1 MGSILPLFFGFF
13 SASIGIALPGLINMT
28 AAKVSIR
35 EGRDRALL
43 FTTGA
48 LIIIFFQTLSAI
60 IFARFLDSHPNVVVV
75 LREVGLV
82 IFILLTIYFLFLARK
97 TKTKKEEM
105 KIRSKTNRFFLGMLL
120 SALNFFPVPYYVFV
134 TILLSSNHLFTFEMI
149 HEFLFLTGVVLGSFM
164 VFYYYICF
172 FKRIES
178 KTDFFFKNMNT
189 IIGSITGIIALITL
203 INIIKYY
210 Y

>member
-1 MGSILPLFFGFF
+1 
-13 SASIGIALPGLINMT
+13 
-28 AAKVSIR
+28 
-35 EGRDRALL
+35 
-43 FTTGA
+43 
-48 LIIIFFQTLSAI
+48 
-60 IFARFLDSHPNVVVV
+60 
-75 LREVGLV
+75 
-82 IFILLTIYFLFLARK
+82 LFLARK
-97 TKTKKEEM
+97 AKTKKEEM

-134 TILLSSNHLFTFEMI
+134 TILLSSNHLFTFEMM
-149 HEFLFLTGVVLGSFM
+149 HEFLFLTGVVLGSFA
-164 VFYYYICF
+164 VFYYYINF

>member
-1 MGSILPLFFGFF
+1 
-13 SASIGIALPGLINMT
+13 
-28 AAKVSIR
+28 
-35 EGRDRALL
+35 
-43 FTTGA
+43 
-48 LIIIFFQTLSAI
+48 
-60 IFARFLDSHPNVVVV
+60 VVV

-97 TKTKKEEM
+97 AKTKKEEM

-134 TILLSSNHLFTFEMI
+134 TILLSSNHLFTFEMM
-149 HEFLFLTGVVLGSFM
+149 HEFLFLTGVVLGSFA
-164 VFYYYICF
+164 VFYYYINF